1 MRRYEYA
8 VMLCLLWLACV
19 IMSGDIGMALLTS
32 VGEPLLGPFINV
44 MVSLNYIDARDLSFE
59 YMGRDE
65 LDREKAEKAEWH
77 NALYEFYD
85 KKQWTFI
92 VDSEEEYQEE
102 YAAYGME
109 SELARD
115 FDYENNILLI
125 TISRPLSSVRIMEH
139 YTGWK
144 DGRPYASPEFTYK
157 NEEWESS
164 AIYFH
169 SLPRIELKY
178 KNRDG
183 GIITSKLSLWKTKYD
198 DKEDPPNSV
207 PQTQSVDYI
216 GFAKKWIWAFKY
228 FNQ

>member
-102 YAAYGME
+102 YDAYGLE
-109 SELARD
+109 SELA
-115 FDYENNILLI
+115 
-125 TISRPLSSVRIMEH
+125 
-139 YTGWK
+139 
-144 DGRPYASPEFTYK
+144 
-157 NEEWESS
+157 
-164 AIYFH
+164 
-169 SLPRIELKY
+169 
-178 KNRDG
+178 
-183 GIITSKLSLWKTKYD
+183 
-198 DKEDPPNSV
+198 
-207 PQTQSVDYI
+207 
-216 GFAKKWIWAFKY
+216 
-228 FNQ
+228 